1 METAVSAPEL
11 QLRPGGGRSNGV
23 RPSLS
28 SACDTCGAVVLPAG
42 VGAPRNFV
50 APHTCGELSCQ
61 AGRCISI
68 ARLLRPDLTWNYIR
82 GLPSTSTC
90 SCRAACGDA
99 SFHR

>member
-1 METAVSAPEL
+1 VSAPEL

-28 SACDTCGAVVLPAG
+28 SASDTCGAVVLPAG

-68 ARLLRPDLTWNYIR
+68 ARLLCPDLELHQ
-82 GLPSTSTC
+82 GLT
-90 SCRAACGDA
+90 
-99 SFHR
+99 FHFDVLLPCCMR